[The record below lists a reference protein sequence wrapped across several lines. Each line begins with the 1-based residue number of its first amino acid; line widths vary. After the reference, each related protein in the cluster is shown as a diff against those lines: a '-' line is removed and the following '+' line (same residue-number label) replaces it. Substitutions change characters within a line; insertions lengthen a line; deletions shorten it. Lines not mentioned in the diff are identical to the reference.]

1 MILGFILVVITLLV
15 AGYSLKTAYIGTT
28 ILKDARPMF
37 MAFFLLT
44 ALAVLEV
51 TWLCSP
57 EVESLSNYFITIWFA
72 VEALLVGCIW
82 WLLRLLNQLSF
93 TTQKGHH

>member
-1 MILGFILVVITLLV
+1 MILGFVLVIITLLV
-15 AGYSLKTAYIGTT
+15 AGYSLKTASIVDT
-28 ILKDARPMF
+28 ILKDARPMR

-57 EVESLSNYFITIWFA
+57 EVALLSNYFITIWFA

-82 WLLRLLNQLSF
+82 WLIHLLNQLNF
-93 TTQKGHH
+93 AIQKGQH

>member
-15 AGYSLKTAYIGTT
+15 AGYSLKTACIGAT

-57 EVESLSNYFITIWFA
+57 EVASLSNYFITIWFA